1 MPPPRTCSSPSCAA
15 SWRSMPAKVTSS
27 AKERSRVRHSTLIRA
42 ELEDTVAVLTP
53 AARAVFEDI
62 KRMDEDAGSQLP
74 EGFDALTPP
83 ERTSVIG
90 AAKLLDEL
98 AKAEEAEEAEDL
110 KRSEDIFRLRRRLRI
125 LSALISLAFLIVLC
139 GMWVSVYT
147 APPTPDPADTL
158 VTTPDEVTRYLE
170 AYVPGHES
178 GDELPVFIPTGLYI
192 ESVQFKGAYDVVVSG
207 YIWQR
212 YADDLPQDL
221 DKGFVMPEAQ
231 YVRFS
236 EVYQTQQGNEELI
249 GWAFQAMLR
258 EQFDYHRY
266 PLGRQ
271 QIWLQL
277 WHKDFERNV
286 YLAPDLEAYTSLA
299 PATLPGVDSDLVL
312 ENWDIQQSFYS
323 YRANSYNA
331 NFGIQGYEADQMQ
344 PELYYN
350 ISMKRYLLSA
360 LVSRMIVPIVILIQL
375 FVIVMVIGRDSKRLE
390 LFGVR
395 PGAVIFTC
403 AAFFFAVLVAQ
414 NSLRS
419 ELQATGFV
427 YLESLYLLT
436 YFVILAVAINS
447 VLLVA
452 QPNLKL
458 FRDYDNIWAEIS
470 YWPAI
475 LLTMCVI
482 TFLTFH

>member
-1 MPPPRTCSSPSCAA
+1 
-15 SWRSMPAKVTSS
+15 VQ
-27 AKERSRVRHSTLIRA
+27 HSTLIRA
-42 ELEDTVAVLTP
+42 ELEDAVAGLTP

-62 KRMDEDAGSQLP
+62 KRMDEDSGYELP
-74 EGFDALTPP
+74 EDFDALTLS

-98 AKAEEAEEAEDL
+98 AEAEDAEGADDL
-110 KRSEDIFRLRRRLRI
+110 KRSEDISRLRRRLRI
-125 LSALISLAFLIVLC
+125 VSALISLALLIVLC
-139 GMWVSVYT
+139 GIWVGVYT
-147 APPTPDPADTL
+147 APPTPDPADTV
-158 VTTPDEVTRYLE
+158 VTTPGEVKRYLE
-170 AYVPGHES
+170 AYVPDPEP
-178 GDELPVFIPTGLYI
+178 GDEPPVFIPTGLYI
-192 ESVQFKGAYDVVVSG
+192 ESVEFKGPYDVLVSG

-212 YADDLPQDL
+212 YANDLPQDL

-231 YVRFS
+231 SVSSS
-236 EVYQTQQGNEELI
+236 EAYRARQGNEELI
-249 GWAFQAMLR
+249 GWSFQATLR
-258 EQFDYHRY
+258 EQFDYQRY
-266 PLGRQ
+266 PLGRH

-299 PATLPGVDSDLVL
+299 PATLPGLDSDLVL
-312 ENWDIQQSFYS
+312 ENWDILQSFFS
-323 YRANSYNA
+323 YRANRYNA
-331 NFGIQGYEADQMQ
+331 NFGIQGLRRDQLQ

-350 ISMKRYLLSA
+350 ISIKRHLLSA
-360 LVSRMIVPIVILIQL
+360 LISRLTVPIVILIQL
-375 FVIVMVIGRDSKRLE
+375 FVIVIVIGRDSKRLE

-403 AAFFFAVLVAQ
+403 AAFFFAVLVSQ
-414 NSLRS
+414 NALRS
-419 ELQATGFV
+419 ELEATGIV

-452 QPNLKL
+452 QPNLRL
-458 FRDYDNIWAEIS
+458 FRDYDNIWAEVS
-470 YWPAI
+470 YWPTI

-482 TFLTFH
+482 TFLTFY

>member
-1 MPPPRTCSSPSCAA
+1 VQHT
-15 SWRSMPAKVTSS
+15 
-27 AKERSRVRHSTLIRA
+27 TLIRA
-42 ELEDTVAVLTP
+42 ELEDAVAGLTP

-62 KRMDEDAGSQLP
+62 KGMDEDAGSELP
-74 EGFDALTPP
+74 EGFDALTPS

-98 AKAEEAEEAEDL
+98 AEAEEAEQADDL
-110 KRSEDIFRLRRRLRI
+110 KRSEDISRLRRRLRI
-125 LSALISLAFLIVLC
+125 VSALISLALLIVLC
-139 GMWVSVYT
+139 GMWVGVYT
-147 APPTPDPADTL
+147 APPTPDPADTV
-158 VTTPDEVTRYLE
+158 VTTPDGVKRYLE
-170 AYVPGHES
+170 AYVPTPEP
-178 GDELPVFIPTGLYI
+178 GDEPPVFIPTGLYI
-192 ESVQFKGAYDVVVSG
+192 ESVRFKGPYDVNVSG

-212 YADDLPQDL
+212 YANDLPQDL
-221 DKGFVMPEAQ
+221 DKDFVMPEAE
-231 YVRFS
+231 YVRSS
-236 EVYQTQQGNEELI
+236 EVYRTQQGNEELI
-249 GWAFQAMLR
+249 GWWFQATLR

-266 PLGRQ
+266 PLGRN

-299 PATLPGVDSDLVL
+299 PATLPGVDPDLVL
-312 ENWDIQQSFYS
+312 ENWTILQSFFS
-323 YRANSYNA
+323 YRANRYNS
-331 NFGIQGYEADQMQ
+331 NFGIRGYVADQLQ

-350 ISMKRYLLSA
+350 ISIKRHLLSA
-360 LVSRMIVPIVILIQL
+360 LISRLIVPIVILIQL

-419 ELQATGFV
+419 ELEATGFV

-452 QPNLKL
+452 QPNLRL
-458 FRDYDNIWAEIS
+458 FRDYDNMWAEIS
-470 YWPAI
+470 YWPTI
-475 LLTMCVI
+475 LFTMCVI
-482 TFLTFH
+482 TILMFY

>member
-1 MPPPRTCSSPSCAA
+1 
-15 SWRSMPAKVTSS
+15 
-27 AKERSRVRHSTLIRA
+27 LNRA
-42 ELEDTVAVLTP
+42 ELEDAVAGLTP
-53 AARAVFEDI
+53 AARTVFEDI
-62 KRMDEDAGSQLP
+62 KRMDEDAGSELP
-74 EGFDALTPP
+74 EGFSALTPP

-90 AAKLLDEL
+90 AAKLLEEL
-98 AKAEEAEEAEDL
+98 AEAEKAEEADEL
-110 KRSEDIFRLRRRLRI
+110 KRTEDISRLRRRLRI
-125 LSALISLAFLIVLC
+125 VSALISLAFLIVLC
-139 GMWVSVYT
+139 VMWVGEYT
-147 APPTPDPADTL
+147 RPPASHPADTVL
-158 VTTPDEVTRYLE
+158 TTPDEVTRFLE
-170 AYVPGHES
+170 AYVPAPES
-178 GDELPVFIPTGLYI
+178 GDEPPVFIPTGLYI
-192 ESVQFKGAYDVVVSG
+192 ESVEFKGPYDVAVSG

-231 YVRFS
+231 YLRFS
-236 EVYQTQQGNEELI
+236 EVYQAQQGNEELI

-258 EQFDYHRY
+258 EQFDYQKY
-266 PLGRQ
+266 PLDRN

-299 PATLPGVDSDLVL
+299 PATLPGLDSDLVL
-312 ENWDIQQSFYS
+312 ENWDIQQSFFS
-323 YRANSYNA
+323 YRANRYNA
-331 NFGIQGYEADQMQ
+331 NFGIKGYVADQLQ

-350 ISMKRYLLSA
+350 ISAKRYLLSA

-375 FVIVMVIGRDSKRLE
+375 FVLVVVIGRDSKRLE

-414 NSLRS
+414 NSLRT
-419 ELQATGFV
+419 ELQAHGFV

-458 FRDYDNIWAEIS
+458 FREYDNIWAEVA
-470 YWPAI
+470 YWPTI

>member
-1 MPPPRTCSSPSCAA
+1 VRHVGWRLYHITGVTPRRYGRDYPRGGDAFPGGVRSSP
-15 SWRSMPAKVTSS
+15 RLG
-27 AKERSRVRHSTLIRA
+27 RRA
-42 ELEDTVAVLTP
+42 
-53 AARAVFEDI
+53 
-62 KRMDEDAGSQLP
+62 
-74 EGFDALTPP
+74 
-83 ERTSVIG
+83 
-90 AAKLLDEL
+90 
-98 AKAEEAEEAEDL
+98 
-110 KRSEDIFRLRRRLRI
+110 
-125 LSALISLAFLIVLC
+125 
-139 GMWVSVYT
+139 
-147 APPTPDPADTL
+147 
-158 VTTPDEVTRYLE
+158 
-170 AYVPGHES
+170 
-178 GDELPVFIPTGLYI
+178 PVFIPTGLYI
-192 ESVQFKGAYDVVVSG
+192 ESVEFKGPYDVVVSG

-231 YVRFS
+231 YVRFD
-236 EVYQTQQGNEELI
+236 EVYRAQQGNEELI

-258 EQFDYHRY
+258 EQFEYQKY
-266 PLGRQ
+266 PLGRN

-277 WHKDFERNV
+277 WHPDFERNV

-299 PATLPGVDSDLVL
+299 PATLPGLDADLVL
-312 ENWDIQQSFYS
+312 ENWDIQQSFFS
-323 YRANSYNA
+323 YRANRYNA
-331 NFGIQGYEADQMQ
+331 NFGIQGYVADQMQ

-350 ISMKRYLLSA
+350 ISVKRHLLSA
-360 LVSRMIVPIVILIQL
+360 LISRMIVPIVILIQL
-375 FVIVMVIGRDSKRLE
+375 FVIVIVIGRDSKRLE

-419 ELQATGFV
+419 ELQAHGFV

-452 QPNLKL
+452 QPNLRL
-458 FRDYDNIWAEIS
+458 FREYDNIWAEVS
-470 YWPAI
+470 YWPTI

-482 TFLTFH
+482 TFLTFR

>member
-1 MPPPRTCSSPSCAA
+1 
-15 SWRSMPAKVTSS
+15 VQ
-27 AKERSRVRHSTLIRA
+27 HSTLIRA
-42 ELEDTVAVLTP
+42 ELEDAVAGLTP

-62 KRMDEDAGSQLP
+62 KRMDEDSGYELP
-74 EGFDALTPP
+74 EDFDALTLS

-98 AKAEEAEEAEDL
+98 AEAEDAEGADDL
-110 KRSEDIFRLRRRLRI
+110 KRSEDISRLRRRLRI
-125 LSALISLAFLIVLC
+125 VSALISLALLIVLC
-139 GMWVSVYT
+139 GIWVGVYT
-147 APPTPDPADTL
+147 APPTPDPADTV
-158 VTTPDEVTRYLE
+158 VTTPGEVKRYLE
-170 AYVPGHES
+170 AYVPDPEP
-178 GDELPVFIPTGLYI
+178 GDEPPVFIPTGLYI
-192 ESVQFKGAYDVVVSG
+192 ESVEFKGPYDVLVSG

-212 YADDLPQDL
+212 YANDLPQDL

-231 YVRFS
+231 SVSSS
-236 EVYQTQQGNEELI
+236 EAYRARQGNEELI
-249 GWAFQAMLR
+249 GWSFQATLR
-258 EQFDYHRY
+258 EQFDYQRY
-266 PLGRQ
+266 PLGRH

-299 PATLPGVDSDLVL
+299 PATLPGLDSDLVL
-312 ENWDIQQSFYS
+312 ENWDILQSFFS
-323 YRANSYNA
+323 YRANRYNA
-331 NFGIQGYEADQMQ
+331 NFGIQGLRRDQLQ

-350 ISMKRYLLSA
+350 ISIKRHLLSA
-360 LVSRMIVPIVILIQL
+360 LISRLTVPIVILIQL
-375 FVIVMVIGRDSKRLE
+375 FVIVIVIGRDSKRLE

-403 AAFFFAVLVAQ
+403 AAFFFAVLVSQ
-414 NSLRS
+414 NALRS
-419 ELQATGFV
+419 ELEATGFV

-452 QPNLKL
+452 QPNLRL
-458 FRDYDNIWAEIS
+458 FRDHDNIWAEVS
-470 YWPAI
+470 YWPTI

-482 TFLTFH
+482 TFLTFY

>member
-1 MPPPRTCSSPSCAA
+1 
-15 SWRSMPAKVTSS
+15 
-27 AKERSRVRHSTLIRA
+27 VRHSTLIRA
-42 ELEDTVAVLTP
+42 ELEDAVAGLTP

-62 KRMDEDAGSQLP
+62 KRMDEDAESELP
-74 EGFDALTPP
+74 EGFAALTPP

-98 AKAEEAEEAEDL
+98 AEAEKAEEAEDL
-110 KRSEDIFRLRRRLRI
+110 RRSEDISRLRRRLRI
-125 LSALISLAFLIVLC
+125 VSALISLALLIALC
-139 GMWVSVYT
+139 VMWVRVYT
-147 APPTPDPADTL
+147 EPAASYHADTVL
-158 VTTPDEVTRYLE
+158 TTPDEVTRYLE
-170 AYVPGHES
+170 TYVPAPDP
-178 GDELPVFIPTGLYI
+178 GDEPLVFIPTGLYI
-192 ESVQFKGAYDVVVSG
+192 ESVQFKGPYDVVVSG

-212 YADDLPQDL
+212 YADDLPYDV

-231 YVRFS
+231 YLRSGV
-236 EVYQTQQGNEELI
+236 VYQTHQGNEELI
-249 GWAFQAMLR
+249 GWWFQAMLR
-258 EQFDYHRY
+258 EQFEYERY
-266 PLGRQ
+266 PLGRN

-286 YLAPDLEAYTSLA
+286 YLAPDLEAYTSLD
-299 PATLPGVDSDLVL
+299 PATLPGLDSDVVL
-312 ENWDIQQSFYS
+312 ENWDIQQSFFS
-323 YRANSYNA
+323 YRANRYNA
-331 NFGIQGYEADQMQ
+331 NFGIKGYVPDQLQ

-350 ISMKRYLLSA
+350 ISVKRHLLSA
-360 LVSRMIVPIVILIQL
+360 LISRVIVPIVILIQL
-375 FVIVMVIGRDSKRLE
+375 FVIVIVIGRDSKRLE

-414 NSLRS
+414 NSLRA
-419 ELQATGFV
+419 ELEATGFV

-452 QPNLKL
+452 QPNLRL
-458 FRDYDNIWAEIS
+458 FREYDNIWAEVL

-482 TFLTFH
+482 TFLTYY